1 MLGTEDERQRLLR
14 LLGVQDYV
22 PRRHLPG
29 AGGHRIWEAAASP
42 AGPAATPSPP
52 APAPARRSRPA
63 AKVAPPRRRKA
74 VVRPATA
81 VTEQPATTSRRKD
94 KPLPLRF
101 GLILCRCGS
110 DGQLLLA
117 DGPGPDRLDWPAE
130 RLDRWQQKLASLINK
145 LGLGRGRPDAKW
157 LPWPPAAGGFG
168 VRGDE
173 AQEARDFFAEVWSKR
188 LSSDRPRWI
197 LLAGDAPNW
206 LPAIGENGFAVST
219 SLADTV
225 DNPQKTREFWD
236 QLQGLRQR
244 LPPRV
249 AKPPPV
255 VAEPPAP
262 VFADPPAP
270 VVEEQPPV
278 AKPRRRWKICT
289 YLRRFLWYTRHVVTI
304 IIRLWR

>member
-42 AGPAATPSPP
+42 ARPAATPSPP
-52 APAPARRSRPA
+52 APRPA
-63 AKVAPPRRRKA
+63 AKVAPPRRR
-74 VVRPATA
+74 TA
-81 VTEQPATTSRRKD
+81 VARAAATEQRAATGHRGD

-101 GLILCRCGS
+101 GLILCRCGR

-117 DGPGPDRLDWPAE
+117 DGPGPERLDWPAE

-173 AQEARDFFAEVWSKR
+173 AQEARDFFAEVWSTW
-188 LSSDRPRWI
+188 LGSDGPRWI
-197 LLAGDAPNW
+197 LLAGDASNW
-206 LPAIGENGFAVST
+206 LPATGENGFVVAT

-225 DNPQKTREFWD
+225 DKPQKAREFWD

-244 LPPRV
+244 LS
-249 AKPPPV
+249 
-255 VAEPPAP
+255 
-262 VFADPPAP
+262 
-270 VVEEQPPV
+270 PPV
-278 AKPRRRWKICT
+278 AG
-289 YLRRFLWYTRHVVTI
+289 
-304 IIRLWR
+304 